1 MGNLQHSGI
10 VHRSRESGSGVAQA
24 SSPAS
29 SPGVPPGVSAGSGTL
44 PQLAAGTGCTTR
56 ILGRL
61 ENKVAWI
68 SGATS
73 GIGEA
78 TARLF
83 AREGAKVA
91 LVGRRLAVSRQIAG
105 ELKVAGGEALSIAC
119 DVSNERQVH
128 TSIRRTVEHFGR
140 LDIIVNNAGLV
151 HIKALH
157 EYTERQWDHVMSV
170 NVKSMFFATK
180 HAIPHLRR
188 SGRGCIVNVGSISSF
203 VGQALTPVYTT
214 TKHAV
219 VGLTKSIALDY
230 AADGIRCNCVCPGI
244 TDTPMLREHLNATAD
259 PEATLRNRLRRV
271 PMGVSLTPHDVAKT
285 ILFLS
290 CEDSSGITGT
300 TLVIDAG
307 YLTAAEWETHGRTA
321 FMAGGK
327 SGKGKL

>member
-1 MGNLQHSGI
+1 MN
-10 VHRSRESGSGVAQA
+10 
-24 SSPAS
+24 
-29 SPGVPPGVSAGSGTL
+29 
-44 PQLAAGTGCTTR
+44 
-56 ILGRL
+56 RL
-61 ENKVAWI
+61 EGKVAWI

-91 LVGRRLAVSRQIAG
+91 LIGRRLALSRRIAA
-105 ELKVAGGEALSIAC
+105 EVQAEGGEAFPVAC
-119 DVSNERQVH
+119 DVSNERQVRD
-128 TSIRRTVEHFGR
+128 SIRQTVAQFGR
-140 LDIIVNNAGLV
+140 LDIVINNAGMV

-157 EYTERQWDHVMSV
+157 EYTERQWDHVMNV

-180 HAIPHLRR
+180 HALPHLRR
-188 SGRGCIVNVGSISSF
+188 SGRGYIINIGSISSF

-230 AADGIRCNCVCPGI
+230 ARDGIRCNCVCPGI
-244 TDTPMLREHLNATAD
+244 TDTPMLREHLNAEPD
-259 PEATLRNRLRRV
+259 PDAALARRLRRV
-271 PMGVSLTPHDVAKT
+271 PMGVALTPHDAAKT

-290 CEDSSGITGT
+290 CEDSSGVTGT

-307 YLTAAEWETHGRTA
+307 YLTAAEWNTDGATA
-321 FMAGGK
+321 FMAGLKPDGNGRALPRQAGK
-327 SGKGKL
+327 TQPERVKR